1 MNVTSIDILN
11 GILSMIFIVICII
24 VCIILIKIYVET
36 RKKEY
41 ILVGLTILI
50 FSTPWWPSVI
60 SLILALLTN
69 KGLTPELY
77 FFIGNFFTPFGIIC
91 WIIAFTDLMY
101 KKYQKIIIPVY
112 IIIGLSFEILLI
124 YYIIEDPSVIGELN
138 GIVDV
143 QYKSFVLIYL
153 LILAVT
159 LIITGILFAK
169 ETMKS
174 DDPEV
179 RWRGL
184 FLLIAF
190 ILFNISAVLDAGIA
204 TNAIYLIIIRILLIS
219 SMFLFYSSFNMPKFL
234 KRLLIAQ

>member
-1 MNVTSIDILN
+1 M
-11 GILSMIFIVICII
+11 
-24 VCIILIKIYVET
+24 
-36 RKKEY
+36 
-41 ILVGLTILI
+41 
-50 FSTPWWPSVI
+50 
-60 SLILALLTN
+60 TN

-77 FFIGNFFTPFGIIC
+77 FFIGNFFTPFGIIF

-101 KKYQKIIIPVY
+101 KKYQKVIVPVY

-219 SMFLFYSSFNMPKFL
+219 SMFLFYSSFNMPKFF